1 VKWRKFLASTALSMF
16 LVLCTHKGL
25 KKKTMKKRYSKPHQ
39 IRAFFV
45 MMKYFFLAQVRNP
58 GTFAFGFLFPVVF
71 ISIFGLIG
79 NSTTPL
85 AIGFPTNAN
94 LNNPIISTIKE
105 QSYVKIQTAPESQ
118 LEESMRQ
125 GNISGIITV
134 KQFSKNPTKYQVG
147 VITSSANQQIAA
159 AITAMVTEI
168 VDQENLSMA
177 GITNPT
183 ITIVNQQLSGRQI
196 RYIDFALP
204 GQIGFAL
211 LSTAIFGTVF
221 GLIYLKKAL
230 VLKRMFATPTRA
242 ITILLAQGGSR
253 LIIAILQ
260 TLIILVLGIVA
271 FKFYLPHG
279 WITFI
284 ELLILSIIAL
294 IAFLGF
300 GFFMAGLVNDENS
313 AGPMVNLITLPQFL
327 LSGTFFPITELPSWL
342 QPIANILPLSFFNE
356 AVRKI
361 TTEGGDITQTIP
373 FMLGLILWGAVMYL
387 LAAKTFRWE

>member
-1 VKWRKFLASTALSMF
+1 
-16 LVLCTHKGL
+16 
-25 KKKTMKKRYSKPHQ
+25 MKKRYSKPHQ

-45 MMKYFFLAQVRNP
+45 MMKYFFLAQTRNP

-85 AIGFPTNAN
+85 TIGFPTNSN
-94 LNNPIISTIKE
+94 LNNPIVSTIKK
-105 QSYVKIQTAPESQ
+105 QSYVKIQTGSEIQ
-118 LEESMRQ
+118 LEKSMKQ
-125 GNISGIITV
+125 GDLSGIINV
-134 KQFSKNPTKYQVG
+134 KQLSQNSPKYQVG
-147 VITSSANQQIAA
+147 IITSSANQQIAS

-168 VDQENLSMA
+168 VDQENLHAA
-177 GITNPT
+177 GVTNPA
-183 ITIVNQQLSGRQI
+183 ITIVNQQLTGQQI

-230 VLKRMFATPTRA
+230 VLKRMFATPTHA

-253 LIIAILQ
+253 LIMAVLQ
-260 TLIILVLGIVA
+260 TLIILTLGIVL

-279 WITFI
+279 WITFV
-284 ELLILSIIAL
+284 ELLILSVIAL

-327 LSGTFFPITELPSWL
+327 LSGTFFPTSELPNWL

-373 FMLGLILWGAVMYL
+373 FMLGLILWGTIMYI
-387 LAAKTFRWE
+387 LAAKTFKWE

>member
-1 VKWRKFLASTALSMF
+1 
-16 LVLCTHKGL
+16 
-25 KKKTMKKRYSKPHQ
+25 MKKQYRKPHQ
-39 IRAFFV
+39 LRAFFI
-45 MMKYFFLAQVRNP
+45 MMKYFFLAQTRNP

-85 AIGFPTNAN
+85 SIGFPTGSNV
-94 LNNPIISTIKE
+94 NNPIVSIIQK
-105 QSYVKIQTAPESQ
+105 QSYVKIQTGSESQ
-118 LEESMRQ
+118 LEKDMKQ
-125 GNISGIITV
+125 GNLSGIITV
-134 KQFSKNPTKYQVG
+134 KQISQTPPKYLVG
-147 VITSSANQQIAA
+147 VTTSSANQQIAS
-159 AITAMVTEI
+159 AITSMVTEI
-168 VDQENLSMA
+168 VDQQNLRAA
-177 GITNPT
+177 GVTNPA
-183 ITIVNQQLSGRQI
+183 ITVVNQQLSGRPI

-253 LIIAILQ
+253 LIMAVLQ
-260 TLIILVLGIVA
+260 MLIILTLGIVV

-279 WITFI
+279 WITFV
-284 ELLILSIIAL
+284 ELLILGIIAL

-300 GFFMAGLVNDENS
+300 GYFMAGLVNDENS

-327 LSGTFFPITELPSWL
+327 LSGTFFPTSELPNWL

-361 TTEGGDITQTIP
+361 TTEGGTLTQTIP

-387 LAAKTFRWE
+387 LAARTFKWE